1 MTPLKGKV
9 RVLIIKA
16 PEVLDQKEARI
27 IRKGET
33 NRVIEKIEALEVI
46 GREEI
51 TMMITGV
58 AIMRGVE
65 GNRGMM
71 IIAEEAL
78 IMDNLRGIIET
89 RCQKAIEKVR
99 DRSLIIKS
107 RVRDNNLDSKLMP
120 TYFKVNLL
128 GSLI

>member
-27 IRKGET
+27 IRRGET

>member
-107 RVRDNNLDSKLMP
+107 RVRDNNLDSKLIP
-120 TYFKVNLL
+120 TYFKINLL

>member
-107 RVRDNNLDSKLMP
+107 RFRDNNLDSKLMP